1 MAKGLPRSNSRGS
14 PAVADIVKQA
24 IPFSAS
30 LVSSG
35 ATGVGFGSVAIAGL
49 PEGNVL
55 ILGAVA
61 YAVVSKDTVAGAAG
75 TLDAFTGSYAIG
87 SVANADADLTDPTDF
102 DVVAA
107 TTLSAATAGVSPN
120 TRGAGGAQSIVDN
133 TDSSKKLYFNL
144 LLDDA
149 SVSADTQHLKVAG
162 TLYVA
167 YIVLGDD

>member
-1 MAKGLPRSNSRGS
+1 MSKGLPRSTGRGD
-14 PAVADIVKQA
+14 PQIRDIVKQVL
-24 IPFSAS
+24 PFAGS
-30 LVSSG
+30 LISSG
-35 ATGVGFGSVAIAGL
+35 ATGVGFGTTPILGL
-49 PEGNVL
+49 PEGNIL

-87 SVANADADLTDPTDF
+87 SVANADADLTDATDF

-107 TTLSAATAGVSPN
+107 TVLAAATAGVSPT
-120 TRGAGGAQSIVDN
+120 TRGAGAAQSIIDN
-133 TDSSKKLYFNL
+133 TDKSKKLNFNL

-149 SVSADTQHLKVAG
+149 SVSADTQHMKVKG
-162 TLYVA
+162 TLYIA